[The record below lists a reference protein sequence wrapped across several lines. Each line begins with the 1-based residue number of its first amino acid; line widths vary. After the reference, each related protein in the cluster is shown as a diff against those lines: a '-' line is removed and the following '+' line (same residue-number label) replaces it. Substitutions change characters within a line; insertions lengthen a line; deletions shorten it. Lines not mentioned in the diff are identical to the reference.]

1 MTNHH
6 HVIVSDVIQL
16 VISGT
21 CDKPEFNHNVAG
33 GKGVGKEISLYMA
46 AVSFVTYSKHLALF
60 AVIAYSVIIAVT
72 DGCTDDY
79 ECDIEMN
86 QVCCNRECV
95 YGLSCV
101 GGYYTFIPIVL
112 AMKVVSAANA
122 HPATAGIVLV
132 LTTLN
137 FPAS

>member
-101 GGYYTFIPIVL
+101 GGYYTSYSNCSSDESCF
-112 AMKVVSAANA
+112 SSECSSGDCWHCSCSNDSE
-122 HPATAGIVLV
+122 
-132 LTTLN
+132 
-137 FPAS
+137 FPC